1 MSPAVRTATGF
12 AVAVAFAV
20 FGAAPAAAEPPP
32 LTGEVLYQHVAYTGP
47 TADVCAT
54 DPMGG
59 ATSYS
64 FAFEGTAAGPYS
76 GSFTADVDVTIGPP
90 TAGIL
95 PLGPFPDGLGTGS
108 ADPADFLAAGQLLTL
123 DVTFEIFSTAGGV
136 VGSVTDS
143 EVVPVDPTHAGVCD
157 EFVNEPV
164 PGVGTL
170 SGAYKD
176 VRYFDG
182 FYEAEIDTPE
192 EVFLDE
198 GSIDLQGRQ
207 GEGNGGAVFDVND
220 FAASF
225 VSDFEPDPGPGPL
238 PTPGP
243 IPGPAPGP
251 GPGPTTSPDTSPP
264 TVPGK
269 ATPKLTNRTL
279 ALRIGPFTEAVSGTV
294 AATSRPLAT
303 NTAAARAAAPKRL
316 RIKLGPT
323 PFQVS
328 AGQSASVK
336 FRLSKKAL
344 RVVKGQGK
352 VKLKVV
358 VRALDAADNASMRT
372 LNVTLKAKGA

>member
-1 MSPAVRTATGF
+1 MRTAIGL
-12 AVAVAFAV
+12 AVAVALAV

-47 TADVCAT
+47 TADVCTT
-54 DPMGG
+54 DPMSG

-64 FAFEGTAAGPYS
+64 FAFAGPAAGAYS
-76 GSFTADVDVTIGPP
+76 GSFTADIDVTVGPS
-90 TAGIL
+90 TADIL
-95 PLGPFPDGLGTGS
+95 GLGPFPDGFDLGS
-108 ADPADFLAAGQLLTL
+108 ADPADFLPAGQLLTL
-123 DVTFEIFSTAGGV
+123 DVTFGISSAAGDV
-136 VGSVTDS
+136 VGSVTES
-143 EVVPVDPTHAGVCD
+143 EVVPADPTHAGVCEELVD
-157 EFVNEPV
+157 APA
-164 PGVGTL
+164 PGGGTVT
-170 SGAYKD
+170 GAYKD
-176 VRYFDG
+176 VRFFDG
-182 FYEAEIDTPE
+182 SYEAEIDTPE

-198 GSIDLQGRQ
+198 GTIDLQGRQ
-207 GEGNGGAVFDVND
+207 GEGDGGAVFDVDD

-225 VSDFEPDPGPGPL
+225 VSDFEPDPSPGPGPVL
-238 PTPGP
+238 TPGP
-243 IPGPAPGP
+243 SPGPAPRPGLGP
-251 GPGPTTSPDTSPP
+251 ATPADTSPP

-279 ALRIGPFTEAVSGTV
+279 ALRIGPFAEAVSGTV
-294 AATSRPLAT
+294 AVTSRPLKT
-303 NTAAARAAAPKRL
+303 NAAAARAAAPNRL

-344 RVVKGQGK
+344 RAVKRKGK

-372 LNVTLKAKGA
+372 LKVTLKAKKGA